1 MIIISILNLIQLS
14 DLFTYPIKIII
25 LNKNLMQLLDLTY
38 MYHSIW
44 LYCINLSFIYLFI
57 YFFFYFCSLFE
68 SCNN

>member
-1 MIIISILNLIQLS
+1 MYSIMIIISILILIQLS

-44 LYCINLSFIYLFI
+44 LYCIHLSFIYLFI
-57 YFFFYFCSLFE
+57 YFFFYFYSLF
-68 SCNN
+68 